1 MKKSGIAFSCVLV
14 QYSGNN
20 KLALQVTNSGTK
32 SLIANFVRHKYFF
45 FEIVDCAIRNV
56 EEGSMELIKIIMHWL

>member
-1 MKKSGIAFSCVLV
+1 MKKSGIAVSCVSV
-14 QYSGNN
+14 QYSGN

-32 SLIANFVRHKYFF
+32 RLIANFVRHIFF
-45 FEIVDCAIRNV
+45 FEIVDSAIRNV

>member
-1 MKKSGIAFSCVLV
+1 MKKSGIAVSCVSV

-32 SLIANFVRHKYFF
+32 RLIANFVRHIFF
-45 FEIVDCAIRNV
+45 FEIVDSAIRNV